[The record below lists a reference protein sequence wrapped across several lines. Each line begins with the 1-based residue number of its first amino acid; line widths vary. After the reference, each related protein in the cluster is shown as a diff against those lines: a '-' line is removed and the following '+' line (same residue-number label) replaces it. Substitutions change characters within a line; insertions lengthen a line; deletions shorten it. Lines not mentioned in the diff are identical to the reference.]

1 MTDSIQ
7 GYQITFKVSN
17 FLADGD
23 AIVMEVTKDENTL
36 VSVLIPAVQLI
47 GVIEAAFSAL
57 LRLVKLRQEWKAREN

>member
-47 GVIEAAFSAL
+47 GVIEAAFEAL
-57 LRLVKLRQEWKAREN
+57 LKLSKLRMGWESRKN